1 MEKAQAIV
9 EKFQFKGA
17 LTPMLHK
24 KDEENITNRYG
35 CWGIAE
41 SASYFWN
48 APAVQ
53 RTFHTLKQ

>member
-1 MEKAQAIV
+1 MNGKSAGYSREV
-9 EKFQFKGA
+9 PVA